1 MSLDN
6 KNNASKFYVR
16 KPFLKQVNSTFHAYK
31 QLILFVFFAITTL
44 FILYVAAANSM
55 FAQKARLIVMEIFH
69 PIARLS
75 HVPSKGVQHTKVKAH
90 DWIFA
95 YSKLQTL
102 KQTVKEY
109 KEREYY
115 IQKLEHENAELRR
128 LLNVTRSYT
137 SRFKTVPIISYPG
150 KPFVKSLLLGAG
162 LNQGIMAQSPLVTQE
177 GLVGRTVESSDNLTR
192 ALLITD
198 LNSRVP
204 IIIKPSNKH
213 AILMGTNSDYPVL
226 RYLPYGTE
234 IKKGDIIRTSG
245 SGGLF
250 PAGIPVG
257 TVEKVTADEAVVK
270 PFAKLDSLSFVNIL
284 THELNTFSSKFR

>member
-1 MSLDN
+1 
-6 KNNASKFYVR
+6 
-16 KPFLKQVNSTFHAYK
+16 
-31 QLILFVFFAITTL
+31 
-44 FILYVAAANSM
+44 M

-128 LLNVTRSYT
+128 LLNVTEAIHHVLKQSLSSHT
-137 SRFKTVPIISYPG
+137 QKT
-150 KPFVKSLLLGAG
+150 FVKSLLLGQG